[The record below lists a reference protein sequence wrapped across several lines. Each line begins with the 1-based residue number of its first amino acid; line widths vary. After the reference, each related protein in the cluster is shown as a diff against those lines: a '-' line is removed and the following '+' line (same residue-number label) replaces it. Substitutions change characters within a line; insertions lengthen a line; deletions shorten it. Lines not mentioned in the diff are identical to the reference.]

1 MKLYIVR
8 HGETDWN
15 KKRRIQGQV
24 DIPLND
30 LGRSLAR
37 KTAKGLSGIPFEVC
51 YTSPLGRAKETARL
65 ILEGR
70 KTPILED
77 QRIIEMSFG
86 DYEDKERKESL
97 SMLLSALKNA
107 QIDKREDL
115 TEAEENTIIAKEI
128 KQTKETMD
136 TCPADR
142 TDIIDECKARLAVLE
157 EFAPEQMSEEQI
169 EAEIN
174 AVLAELGIDAPTMKD
189 KGKVM
194 KNLMPRVKGKAD
206 GKLVN
211 QLVGAKLS

>member
-1 MKLYIVR
+1 MSMIDVIRKEMMTAMK
-8 HGETDWN
+8 N
-15 KKRRIQGQV
+15 K
-24 DIPLND
+24 
-30 LGRSLAR
+30 
-37 KTAKGLSGIPFEVC
+37 
-51 YTSPLGRAKETARL
+51 
-65 ILEGR
+65 
-70 KTPILED
+70 
-77 QRIIEMSFG
+77 
-86 DYEDKERKESL
+86 DKERKESL

-136 TCPADR
+136 TGPADR
-142 TDIIDECKARLAVLE
+142 TDSIDECKARLAVLE

>member
-1 MKLYIVR
+1 MSMIDVIRKEMMTAMK
-8 HGETDWN
+8 N
-15 KKRRIQGQV
+15 K
-24 DIPLND
+24 
-30 LGRSLAR
+30 
-37 KTAKGLSGIPFEVC
+37 
-51 YTSPLGRAKETARL
+51 
-65 ILEGR
+65 
-70 KTPILED
+70 
-77 QRIIEMSFG
+77 
-86 DYEDKERKESL
+86 DKERKESL

-115 TEAEENTIIAKEI
+115 TEAEENTIIAKET
-128 KQTKETMD
+128 KPTKETMD

>member
-1 MKLYIVR
+1 MSMIDVIRKEMMTAMK
-8 HGETDWN
+8 N
-15 KKRRIQGQV
+15 K
-24 DIPLND
+24 
-30 LGRSLAR
+30 
-37 KTAKGLSGIPFEVC
+37 
-51 YTSPLGRAKETARL
+51 
-65 ILEGR
+65 
-70 KTPILED
+70 
-77 QRIIEMSFG
+77 
-86 DYEDKERKESL
+86 DKERKESL
-97 SMLLSALKNA
+97 CMLLSALKNA

-115 TEAEENTIIAKEI
+115 TEAEENTIIGKEI

>member
-1 MKLYIVR
+1 MSMIDVIRKEMMTAMK
-8 HGETDWN
+8 N
-15 KKRRIQGQV
+15 K
-24 DIPLND
+24 
-30 LGRSLAR
+30 
-37 KTAKGLSGIPFEVC
+37 
-51 YTSPLGRAKETARL
+51 
-65 ILEGR
+65 
-70 KTPILED
+70 
-77 QRIIEMSFG
+77 
-86 DYEDKERKESL
+86 DKERKESL

-128 KQTKETMD
+128 KQTKEPMD

>member
-1 MKLYIVR
+1 MSMIDVIRKEMMTAMK
-8 HGETDWN
+8 N
-15 KKRRIQGQV
+15 KG
-24 DIPLND
+24 
-30 LGRSLAR
+30 
-37 KTAKGLSGIPFEVC
+37 
-51 YTSPLGRAKETARL
+51 
-65 ILEGR
+65 
-70 KTPILED
+70 
-77 QRIIEMSFG
+77 
-86 DYEDKERKESL
+86 KERKESL

>member
-1 MKLYIVR
+1 MSMIDVIRKEMMTAMK
-8 HGETDWN
+8 N
-15 KKRRIQGQV
+15 K
-24 DIPLND
+24 
-30 LGRSLAR
+30 
-37 KTAKGLSGIPFEVC
+37 
-51 YTSPLGRAKETARL
+51 
-65 ILEGR
+65 
-70 KTPILED
+70 
-77 QRIIEMSFG
+77 
-86 DYEDKERKESL
+86 DKERKESL

-174 AVLAELGIDAPTMKD
+174 AVLAELG
-189 KGKVM
+189 
-194 KNLMPRVKGKAD
+194 
-206 GKLVN
+206 N

>member
-1 MKLYIVR
+1 MSMIDVIRKEMMTAMK
-8 HGETDWN
+8 N
-15 KKRRIQGQV
+15 K
-24 DIPLND
+24 
-30 LGRSLAR
+30 
-37 KTAKGLSGIPFEVC
+37 
-51 YTSPLGRAKETARL
+51 
-65 ILEGR
+65 
-70 KTPILED
+70 
-77 QRIIEMSFG
+77 
-86 DYEDKERKESL
+86 DKERKESL

-136 TCPADR
+136 TCSADR

>member
-1 MKLYIVR
+1 MSMIDVIRKEMMTAMK
-8 HGETDWN
+8 N
-15 KKRRIQGQV
+15 K
-24 DIPLND
+24 
-30 LGRSLAR
+30 
-37 KTAKGLSGIPFEVC
+37 
-51 YTSPLGRAKETARL
+51 
-65 ILEGR
+65 
-70 KTPILED
+70 
-77 QRIIEMSFG
+77 
-86 DYEDKERKESL
+86 DKERKESL

-115 TEAEENTIIAKEI
+115 TEAEENTIIA
-128 KQTKETMD
+128 KETMD

>member
-1 MKLYIVR
+1 MSMIDVIRKEMMTAMK
-8 HGETDWN
+8 N
-15 KKRRIQGQV
+15 K
-24 DIPLND
+24 
-30 LGRSLAR
+30 
-37 KTAKGLSGIPFEVC
+37 
-51 YTSPLGRAKETARL
+51 
-65 ILEGR
+65 
-70 KTPILED
+70 
-77 QRIIEMSFG
+77 
-86 DYEDKERKESL
+86 DKERKESL

-128 KQTKETMD
+128 KHKKEKMD

>member
-1 MKLYIVR
+1 MSMIDVIRKEMMTAMK
-8 HGETDWN
+8 N
-15 KKRRIQGQV
+15 K
-24 DIPLND
+24 
-30 LGRSLAR
+30 
-37 KTAKGLSGIPFEVC
+37 
-51 YTSPLGRAKETARL
+51 
-65 ILEGR
+65 
-70 KTPILED
+70 
-77 QRIIEMSFG
+77 
-86 DYEDKERKESL
+86 DKERKESL

-136 TCPADR
+136 PCPADS
-142 TDIIDECKARLAVLE
+142 TDIIDECTARLAVLE

>member
-1 MKLYIVR
+1 MSMIDVIRKEMMTAMK
-8 HGETDWN
+8 N
-15 KKRRIQGQV
+15 K
-24 DIPLND
+24 
-30 LGRSLAR
+30 
-37 KTAKGLSGIPFEVC
+37 
-51 YTSPLGRAKETARL
+51 
-65 ILEGR
+65 
-70 KTPILED
+70 
-77 QRIIEMSFG
+77 
-86 DYEDKERKESL
+86 DKERKESL

-115 TEAEENTIIAKEI
+115 TEAEENTIIAKES

>member
-1 MKLYIVR
+1 MSMIDVIRKEMMTAMK
-8 HGETDWN
+8 N
-15 KKRRIQGQV
+15 K
-24 DIPLND
+24 
-30 LGRSLAR
+30 
-37 KTAKGLSGIPFEVC
+37 
-51 YTSPLGRAKETARL
+51 
-65 ILEGR
+65 
-70 KTPILED
+70 
-77 QRIIEMSFG
+77 
-86 DYEDKERKESL
+86 DKERKESL

-115 TEAEENTIIAKEI
+115 TEAEENTIISKEI

>member
-1 MKLYIVR
+1 MSMIDVIRKEMMTAMK
-8 HGETDWN
+8 N
-15 KKRRIQGQV
+15 K
-24 DIPLND
+24 
-30 LGRSLAR
+30 
-37 KTAKGLSGIPFEVC
+37 
-51 YTSPLGRAKETARL
+51 
-65 ILEGR
+65 
-70 KTPILED
+70 
-77 QRIIEMSFG
+77 
-86 DYEDKERKESL
+86 DKERKESL

-136 TCPADR
+136 SCAADR
-142 TDIIDECKARLAVLE
+142 TYIIDECKARLAVLE

-194 KNLMPRVKGKAD
+194 KNLLPRVKGKAA
-206 GKLVN
+206 GKLVH

>member
-1 MKLYIVR
+1 MSMIDVIRKEMMTAMK
-8 HGETDWN
+8 N
-15 KKRRIQGQV
+15 K
-24 DIPLND
+24 
-30 LGRSLAR
+30 
-37 KTAKGLSGIPFEVC
+37 
-51 YTSPLGRAKETARL
+51 
-65 ILEGR
+65 
-70 KTPILED
+70 
-77 QRIIEMSFG
+77 
-86 DYEDKERKESL
+86 DKERKESL

-174 AVLAELGIDAPTMKD
+174 AVLAELGIDAPT
-189 KGKVM
+189 
-194 KNLMPRVKGKAD
+194 
-206 GKLVN
+206 
-211 QLVGAKLS
+211 

>member
-1 MKLYIVR
+1 MSMIDVIRKEMMTAMK
-8 HGETDWN
+8 N
-15 KKRRIQGQV
+15 K
-24 DIPLND
+24 
-30 LGRSLAR
+30 
-37 KTAKGLSGIPFEVC
+37 
-51 YTSPLGRAKETARL
+51 
-65 ILEGR
+65 
-70 KTPILED
+70 
-77 QRIIEMSFG
+77 
-86 DYEDKERKESL
+86 DKERKESL

-115 TEAEENTIIAKEI
+115 TEAEENTIIVKEI

>member
-1 MKLYIVR
+1 MSMIDVIRKEMMTAMK
-8 HGETDWN
+8 N
-15 KKRRIQGQV
+15 K
-24 DIPLND
+24 
-30 LGRSLAR
+30 
-37 KTAKGLSGIPFEVC
+37 
-51 YTSPLGRAKETARL
+51 
-65 ILEGR
+65 
-70 KTPILED
+70 
-77 QRIIEMSFG
+77 
-86 DYEDKERKESL
+86 DKERKESL

-128 KQTKETMD
+128 KPKKETMD

>member
-1 MKLYIVR
+1 MSMIDVIRKEMMTAMK
-8 HGETDWN
+8 N
-15 KKRRIQGQV
+15 K
-24 DIPLND
+24 
-30 LGRSLAR
+30 
-37 KTAKGLSGIPFEVC
+37 
-51 YTSPLGRAKETARL
+51 
-65 ILEGR
+65 
-70 KTPILED
+70 
-77 QRIIEMSFG
+77 
-86 DYEDKERKESL
+86 DKERKESL

-174 AVLAELGIDAPTMKD
+174 AVLAELGIA
-189 KGKVM
+189 
-194 KNLMPRVKGKAD
+194 
-206 GKLVN
+206 
-211 QLVGAKLS
+211 

>member
-1 MKLYIVR
+1 MSMIDVIRKEMMTAMK
-8 HGETDWN
+8 N
-15 KKRRIQGQV
+15 K
-24 DIPLND
+24 
-30 LGRSLAR
+30 
-37 KTAKGLSGIPFEVC
+37 
-51 YTSPLGRAKETARL
+51 
-65 ILEGR
+65 
-70 KTPILED
+70 
-77 QRIIEMSFG
+77 
-86 DYEDKERKESL
+86 DKERKESL

-128 KQTKETMD
+128 KQTKETLEM
-136 TCPADR
+136 TPADR
-142 TDIIDECKARLAVLE
+142 TDIIEECKARLAVLE